1 MRVRVLPFLLAAA
14 SLACGGGGAPPEAPG
29 GGAPATRVVVASGDF
44 PALPSSQGGNN
55 PIPATRAIPYTI
67 PVGGAMEAT
76 VNWGSAANR
85 FAIAFYPGGCTV
97 GQLGFGACNPLLQ
110 GDSSQKPAYVHLHA
124 FTPGAYTLGIQN
136 LGPGT
141 ESCTYEVTITY

>member
-1 MRVRVLPFLLAAA
+1 MKARVLPAVFAAA
-14 SLACGGGGAPPEAPG
+14 ALACGGGSPPPTSPG
-29 GGAPATRVVVASGDF
+29 GGGTTRAVVATGEFS
-44 PALPSSQGGNN
+44 ALPSGQGGNN
-55 PIPATRAIPYTI
+55 PIPATRAIPFTI
-67 PVGGAMEAT
+67 PTGGAMEAT

-110 GDSSQKPAYVHLHA
+110 GDSAQKPAYVHLHA
-124 FTPGAYTLGIQN
+124 FTPGPYTLGILN

-141 ESCTYEVTITY
+141 ESGTYEVTITY